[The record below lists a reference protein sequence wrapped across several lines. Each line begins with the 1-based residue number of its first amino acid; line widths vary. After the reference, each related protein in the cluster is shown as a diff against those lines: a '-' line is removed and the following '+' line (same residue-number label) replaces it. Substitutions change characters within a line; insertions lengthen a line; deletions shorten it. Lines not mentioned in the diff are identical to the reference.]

1 MITVIYRVCDEK
13 PMQFVGR
20 RKELADLEGIYA
32 KGGSAVMVYGRR
44 RIGKTSL
51 LERFCEGKRNLF
63 LRCLKDSDSSN
74 LEYIS
79 ASVTEFSRETTVL
92 ASFFDMTKAME
103 SIIEAGKTVIVID
116 EFPYIASSLVSSL
129 LQHFIDG
136 PLRRSDSMLILCG
149 SYVSVMKKEYE
160 DSGRPL
166 FGRFKR
172 IVHLGPLSFE
182 ETREFHPDM
191 SEYDALRL
199 YLTIGG
205 IPRYHAELDSPTF
218 DQCIRENY
226 IVNDWMTEEP
236 EHLIES
242 ELPNPKRALSIL
254 SAIGNGST
262 SLKEIAQKVAVDE
275 TLCSKC
281 IRMLIEMGIVSKVIP
296 TFDAPKRPVYMIS
309 DGLFAFQYCVLQKKA
324 GLLSPGHA
332 DEFYRMLRPS
342 IDTFLG
348 KRFKQ
353 YCSGFIMDRFMTLE
367 IGTWWMDKDDFHSE
381 IDVTARVS
389 LNNIKYDLF
398 CECKFRKE
406 PMGFASLEALRR
418 RSDRF
423 LNRTNSRFVLFSISG
438 FDNRLS
444 EYAAGDPEVI
454 LVGPE
459 ELFGHKDLPSL

>member
-1 MITVIYRVCDEK
+1 MEFI
-13 PMQFVGR
+13 GR
-20 RKELADLEGIYA
+20 EKELSELEQAYS
-32 KGGSAVMVYGRR
+32 KGGCAVMVYGRR

-79 ASVTEFSRETTVL
+79 ASVSAFGGETAVL
-92 ASFFDMTKAME
+92 SSFMDMVKALE
-103 SIIEAGKTVIVID
+103 SIVASGKTVIVID

-136 PLRRSDSMLILCG
+136 PLKRSDSMLILCG
-149 SYVSVMKKEYE
+149 SYISVMKKEYE

-166 FGRFKR
+166 FGRFRR
-172 IVHLGPLSFE
+172 IIHLGPLSFG
-182 ETREFHPDM
+182 ETRGFHPNM

-205 IPRYHAELDSPTF
+205 VPRYHAELDSPTF

-281 IRMLIEMGIVSKVIP
+281 IRLLIEMGIVSKIVP
-296 TFDAPKRPVYMIS
+296 TFDAPKRPVYTIS
-309 DGLFAFQYCVLQKKA
+309 DGLFAFQYCVLQKNA

-332 DEFYRMLRPS
+332 DEFYRMLKPR

-348 KRFKQ
+348 KRFEQ

-367 IGTWWMDKDDFHSE
+367 IGTWWMDRGDLHSE

-389 LNNIKYDLF
+389 LDNIRYDLF

-406 PMGFASLEALRR
+406 PMGFASLEALRM

-423 LNRTNSRFVLFSISG
+423 LDRTNARFVLFSISG
-438 FDNRLS
+438 FDGRLS
-444 EYAAGDPEVI
+444 EYASNDPTVL

-459 ELFGHKDLPSL
+459 ELFGHKEIPSL

>member
-1 MITVIYRVCDEK
+1 MEFI
-13 PMQFVGR
+13 GR
-20 RKELADLEGIYA
+20 EKELSELEQTYS

-79 ASVTEFSRETTVL
+79 ASVSAFGGETAVL
-92 ASFFDMTKAME
+92 SSFMDMVKAME
-103 SIIEAGKTVIVID
+103 SIVASGKTVIVID

-136 PLRRSDSMLILCG
+136 PLKRSDSMLILCG
-149 SYVSVMKKEYE
+149 SYISVMKKEYE

-166 FGRFKR
+166 FGRFRR
-172 IVHLGPLSFE
+172 IIHLGPLSFG
-182 ETREFHPDM
+182 ETRGFHPNM

-205 IPRYHAELDSPTF
+205 VPRYHAELDSPTF

-281 IRMLIEMGIVSKVIP
+281 IRLLIEMGIVSKIVP
-296 TFDAPKRPVYMIS
+296 TFNAPKRPVYTIS
-309 DGLFAFQYCVLQKKA
+309 DGLFAFQYCVLQKNA

-332 DEFYRMLRPS
+332 DELYRMLKPR
-342 IDTFLG
+342 IDMFLG
-348 KRFKQ
+348 KRFEQ

-367 IGTWWMDKDDFHSE
+367 IGTWWMDRGDLHSK
-381 IDVTARVS
+381 IGVTAKVS
-389 LNNIKYDLF
+389 LDNIRYDLF

-406 PMGFASLEALRR
+406 PMGFASLEALRM

-423 LNRTNSRFVLFSISG
+423 LDRTNARFVLFSISG
-438 FDNRLS
+438 FDGRLS
-444 EYAAGDPEVI
+444 EYASNDPTVL

-459 ELFGHKDLPSL
+459 ELFGHKEIPSL